1 MKPRSREPVRDQ
13 MAMTGRLL
21 VTYDNA
27 SNYVS
32 TTAEYLDSISRY
44 STWEVRYVHVTVGAE
59 LDFDLGEFDAIFQSY
74 CARLPVDGYVS
85 PNYIAQLKLFRGV
98 KLLAV
103 QDEYES
109 TDKLREAIRA
119 IGYHVV
125 LTCVPPAMVPS
136 IYPPELFP
144 GTEFITVLTGYVP
157 EHLAARGKAAR
168 PLRDRPIHIGYRG
181 NELGAHYGRLGFYK
195 FEIGRRMRDVCA
207 ARGIPHDIEWTGDKR
222 LYGDAWYSFI
232 GSCRANLGSESGSN
246 VFDFD
251 GTIEATYRKLVA
263 ERGGP
268 VPHEEFRVY
277 TDPIEGRYS
286 MGQISPRVFEAAAMR
301 TPMILLSGRYSGLIQ
316 PEEHY
321 IELKDDFSNVD
332 TVLTRLD
339 DFEGLACMADRA
351 YERLVESG
359 DFSYPRFVR
368 LIDDTISRKTR
379 ELALEARPPRGD
391 LGVLEVGAD
400 PAALASLREQPTKS
414 PRHFV
419 FFQYKYI
426 AQQHALMIEEVAR
439 LNQYYPEQIARLNR
453 KIARL
458 VEAIDEHT
466 FRAYLRAKYLRWLQ
480 PLAHKVALRAVCLK
494 MFAHKVAMRAL
505 CLKVLL
511 GDRAGRTALAEATS
525 ARSFDRELLVQLARV
540 IAARNTPV
548 MLVDRYQPAV
558 LLPRLSNGVLDLLVL
573 IERHSARSAMEIIS
587 STDLVAALAGRRIR
601 ACELVFDPEFAP
613 QHPLI
618 IHSHYALPDLL
629 RWLSDRPE
637 RVVSLGLATRHSMD
651 EPAVRTRMLMSAA
664 TVTPTSEAG

>member
-1 MKPRSREPVRDQ
+1 
-13 MAMTGRLL
+13 
-21 VTYDNA
+21 
-27 SNYVS
+27 
-32 TTAEYLDSISRY
+32 
-44 STWEVRYVHVTVGAE
+44 
-59 LDFDLGEFDAIFQSY
+59 
-74 CARLPVDGYVS
+74 
-85 PNYIAQLKLFRGV
+85 
-98 KLLAV
+98 
-103 QDEYES
+103 
-109 TDKLREAIRA
+109 
-119 IGYHVV
+119 
-125 LTCVPPAMVPS
+125 
-136 IYPPELFP
+136 
-144 GTEFITVLTGYVP
+144 
-157 EHLAARGKAAR
+157 
-168 PLRDRPIHIGYRG
+168 
-181 NELGAHYGRLGFYK
+181 
-195 FEIGRRMRDVCA
+195 
-207 ARGIPHDIEWTGDKR
+207 
-222 LYGDAWYSFI
+222 
-232 GSCRANLGSESGSN
+232 
-246 VFDFD
+246 
-251 GTIEATYRKLVA
+251 
-263 ERGGP
+263 
-268 VPHEEFRVY
+268 
-277 TDPIEGRYS
+277 
-286 MGQISPRVFEAAAMR
+286 MR

-426 AQQHALMIEEVAR
+426 AQQRALMIEEVAR

-480 PLAHKVALRAVCLK
+480 PLAHKVALRAVWLK
-494 MFAHKVAMRAL
+494 IFAHKVAMRAL

-548 MLVDRYQPAV
+548 MFVDRYQPAV

-587 STDLVAALAGRRIR
+587 STDLVAALAERRIR

-618 IHSHYALPDLL
+618 IHSH
-629 RWLSDRPE
+629 
-637 RVVSLGLATRHSMD
+637 
-651 EPAVRTRMLMSAA
+651 
-664 TVTPTSEAG
+664 